1 MRINQNATTQD
12 IYNRYNESLNQ
23 RKNIEKVSSE
33 NSIDNNQ
40 TSSANKISIT
50 AYKEETSEKVS
61 SGNSIDN
68 NQTSSGNKISITA
81 YKEEIS
87 EKVSSGNSIDNN
99 QTSSANKISIT
110 VYKEEVSEKVSRV
123 KSANN
128 NQTSATDTLETSEKM
143 KGQSDNGKYEINHPD
158 QVIKQAQLNGLAQ
171 ANQPPTAVLDL
182 LR

>member
-23 RKNIEKVSSE
+23 RKSIEKVSRE
-33 NSIDNNQ
+33 
-40 TSSANKISIT
+40 
-50 AYKEETSEKVS
+50 
-61 SGNSIDN
+61 NSIDN

-81 YKEEIS
+81 YKEE
-87 EKVSSGNSIDNN
+87 
-99 QTSSANKISIT
+99 T
-110 VYKEEVSEKVSRV
+110 SEKVSRV

-143 KGQSDNGKYEINHPD
+143 KEQSDNGKYEINHPD
-158 QVIKQAQLNGLAQ
+158 QVIKQAQLNGLSQ
-171 ANQPPTAVLDL
+171 ANQSPTVVLDL